1 MKIINKNA
9 VLSTKDKECFAE
21 CMKFIHDGLAEAG
34 VNNKLAI
41 KAEMLS
47 EEMIASMLPHASG
60 DSVRIQIRKIIG
72 DTVIN
77 ISMKGDEFDP
87 YGSYD
92 EELEDN
98 PEEEIIRSMLLR
110 AYGDSLRY
118 SNKKGINK
126 VRIKAEEAQ
135 RSMMKSTLVALVLAM
150 IVGVIMKS
158 GLSDAAADG
167 ICNYILTPLSTMFM
181 SALKMVIGPVVFF
194 SIITCLSQFKD
205 ITELGKIGIKVLMT
219 YLFTTIMAVIIAT
232 SVFFVIKPGTV
243 GAALTGNMESQ
254 AVDVATNVD
263 TSILNTIIN
272 IVPSNF
278 VKPFLENDTL
288 QLIFLALICGIA
300 VGMIGDY
307 SKVLKEWLE
316 ACNSLFLTVTSIV
329 TRFIP
334 IAVFCSVALMIYRM
348 GGRSMLS
355 LLGIFLSHCVAILC
369 MLVVYGLL
377 VMLGAR
383 LNPLVFFR
391 KSKESML
398 TSFLL
403 MSSSASMPTT
413 MNTCT
418 EKLGI
423 SPKVA
428 NFSIPLGATINMDG
442 TCMFLTMFSLYLARL
457 YGIDVNISTVMSM
470 ALTVILLSLGAPGV
484 PGSALVCLGIVLG
497 QLGVPIEA
505 MGLVIAINSFTDM
518 VDTMSNV
525 TGDIAAATLTAKTE
539 GLIDI
544 DVYNS

>member
-1 MKIINKNA
+1 MKIINKTTT
-9 VLSTKDKECFAE
+9 LSTKDKECFTG
-21 CMKFIHDGLAEAG
+21 CMRFIHDGLAEAG

-47 EEMIASMLPHASG
+47 EEMIASMLPYATG
-60 DSVRIQIRKIIG
+60 DTIMIQVRKLIG

-77 ISMKGDEFDP
+77 ISMKGEEFDP
-87 YGSYD
+87 YGSNDD
-92 EELEDN
+92 ELDDD
-98 PEEEIIRSMLLR
+98 PEEELIRSMLLR

-118 SNKKGINK
+118 SHKRGKNSVK
-126 VRIKAEEAQ
+126 IKAEEAQ
-135 RSMMKSTLVALVLAM
+135 RSMMKSTLVALVLAL
-150 IVGVIMKS
+150 IVGVLMKS
-158 GLSDAAADG
+158 GLSDAAAEG
-167 ICNYILTPLSTMFM
+167 ISNYVLTPFSTMFM
-181 SALKMVIGPVVFF
+181 NALKMVIGPVVFF
-194 SIITCLSQFKD
+194 SIVTCLSQFKD

-219 YLFTTIMAVIIAT
+219 YIFTTIMAVIISTA
-232 SVFFVIKPGTV
+232 VFFVFKPGAA
-243 GAALTGNMESQ
+243 GAALTGHMESQ
-254 AVDVATNVD
+254 TVDVATDVD
-263 TSILNTIIN
+263 TSLLNTIIN

-278 VKPFLENDTL
+278 VKPFLESDTL

-307 SKVLKEWLE
+307 SKVLKDWLE

-329 TRFIP
+329 AKFIP
-334 IAVFCSVALMIYRM
+334 IAVFCSVTLMIYQM
-348 GGRSMLS
+348 GGKSMLS
-355 LLGIFLSHCVAILC
+355 LLSVFLTMCVSILL

-383 LNPLVFFR
+383 LNPVTFFR

-398 TSFLL
+398 TSFVL
-403 MSSSASMPTT
+403 MSSSASLPTT

-442 TCMFLTMFSLYLARL
+442 TCMYLTIFSLYLARL
-457 YGIDVNISTVMSM
+457 YGIDVSVSTVLSM

-497 QLGVPIEA
+497 QVGVPIEA
-505 MGLVIAINSFTDM
+505 LGLVIAINPFTDM
-518 VDTMSNV
+518 IETMSNV

-539 GLIDI
+539 GLLDT